1 MSVNKKIKQKFLS
14 INQSKAWLFCL
25 LSATLILACTGD
37 LDNAGAPLVGPS
49 FGLTIIPQNPQI
61 EKLENVAFTVAG
73 RVNAD
78 ITYSLSGTS
87 VGTIVPATGVF
98 TAGAAFA
105 NAAAG
110 TVTLI
115 AVDKTGVM
123 GTTTITV
130 LPEILIVAPGAGI
143 ITADNGTE
151 VYTATLLTG
160 SGLATCTIS
169 RDDSSG
175 TMTLPT
181 LAIGGGG
188 NVCTATAGADVAAA
202 VAAGTSETFTI
213 TITDTENGD
222 YGTVQLKLG
231 NA

>member
-49 FGLTIIPQNPQI
+49 FGLTIIPQNPQV
-61 EKLENVAFTVAG
+61 EKLENLTFTATGGVTPY
-73 RVNAD
+73 
-78 ITYSLSGTS
+78 TYSLSGTS

-143 ITADNGTE
+143 ITADAGTM

-169 RDDSSG
+169 RDNSSG
-175 TMTLPT
+175 TMTLP
-181 LAIGGGG
+181 A
-188 NVCTATAGADVAAA
+188 VVAAA
-202 VAAGTSETFTI
+202 IADA
-213 TITDTENGD
+213 
-222 YGTVQLKLG
+222 
-231 NA
+231 

>member
-1 MSVNKKIKQKFLS
+1 MSVSKKIKQKFLS

-25 LSATLILACTGD
+25 LSAALVLACTGD

-49 FGLTIIPQNPQI
+49 FGITIIPQNPQI
-61 EKLENVAFTVAG
+61 EKLEAVTFTATGGVTPY
-73 RVNAD
+73 
-78 ITYSLSGTS
+78 TYSLSGTS

-115 AVDKTGVM
+115 AVDKTGAM

-130 LPEILIVAPGAGI
+130 LPEILVVAPGAGI
-143 ITADNGTE
+143 ITADSGTMA
-151 VYTATLLTG
+151 YTATLLTG

-169 RDDSSG
+169 RDNSSG

-181 LAIGGGG
+181 VAI
-188 NVCTATAGADVAAA
+188 NAAACTATAGADVAAA
-202 VAAGTSETFTI
+202 VTAGTSETFTI
-213 TITDTENGD
+213 TITDTKNGD
-222 YGTVQLKLG
+222 YGTVQLRLG
-231 NA
+231 NP

>member
-49 FGLTIIPQNPQI
+49 FGLTIIPQNPQV
-61 EKLENVAFTVAG
+61 EKLENLTFTATGGVTPY
-73 RVNAD
+73 
-78 ITYSLSGTS
+78 TYSLSGTS

-143 ITADNGTE
+143 ITADSGTE

-169 RDDSSG
+169 RDNASG
-175 TMTLPT
+175 TMTIPT
-181 LAIGGGG
+181 VAINGAA
-188 NVCTATAGADVAAA
+188 CTATAGADVAAA

>member
-14 INQSKAWLFCL
+14 INQWKAWLFCL

-61 EKLENVAFTVAG
+61 EKLEAVTFTATGGVTPY
-73 RVNAD
+73 
-78 ITYSLSGTS
+78 TYSLSGTS

-115 AVDKTGVM
+115 AVDKTGVV

-143 ITADNGTE
+143 ITADAGTM

-169 RDDSSG
+169 RDNPSG

-181 LAIGGGG
+181 VVAAGAA
-188 NVCTATAGADVAAA
+188 CTATAAGDVAAA
-202 VAAGTSETFTI
+202 VTAGKSETFTI
-213 TITDTENGD
+213 TITDTQNGD

>member
-143 ITADNGTE
+143 ITADSGTE

-169 RDDSSG
+169 RDNSSG
-175 TMTLPT
+175 TMTIPT
-181 LAIGGGG
+181 VAINGAA
-188 NVCTATAGADVAAA
+188 CTATAGADVAAA

-213 TITDTENGD
+213 TITDTQNGD